1 MAPFTASTSPVT
13 LSPVNNKLRP
23 NPASQRGSSS
33 TEGFSGTD
41 TCGLGASDNA
51 VSNGNSSCVEGGLT
65 VGGVGGGAGA
75 AGSLCGRFFA
85 KGASAFT
92 CGSGGGCLY
101 TVPFGTVISTEW
113 FPSHTRL
120 NPQRNRRPR
129 ALVNE
134 WHVVWMCPLSTCLRT
149 EPGIEHLE
157 CASLT
162 GCNSAS
168 HASRY
173 RVDLE
178 TFLLHQP
185 TLPGIQIHRGERRQ
199 RRQRRGVRE
208 GWRECRQHRGVHT
221 CRYGRH
227 QTLRRRIR
235 IDETLLRQSGTVISD
250 ELRRRC
256 CRDLLG
262 LGRRRRRPEVLE

>member
-92 CGSGGGCLY
+92 CGSGSGCLY

-120 NPQRNRRPR
+120 NPPPLAAILPAILLSFC
-129 ALVNE
+129 AL
-134 WHVVWMCPLSTCLRT
+134 LFR
-149 EPGIEHLE
+149 EPG
-157 CASLT
+157 CA
-162 GCNSAS
+162 
-168 HASRY
+168 
-173 RVDLE
+173 
-178 TFLLHQP
+178 P
-185 TLPGIQIHRGERRQ
+185 
-199 RRQRRGVRE
+199 
-208 GWRECRQHRGVHT
+208 
-221 CRYGRH
+221 
-227 QTLRRRIR
+227 
-235 IDETLLRQSGTVISD
+235 SGTDVPARWLTNGMSSG
-250 ELRRRC
+250 C
-256 CRDLLG
+256 AH
-262 LGRRRRRPEVLE
+262 